1 MVLSRQTSCHAR
13 KKSFSHARAERDARS
28 GPWPSWL
35 DVRRSSALLA
45 AVAGGTPT
53 TILFLL
59 AVLSTRILVMASSQ
73 GAGYRVEVI
82 RCITRYVS
90 LRAIRATV
98 EARAVT
104 ESIRRA
110 ELASL
115 PDKAMLLL
123 VPGQISRCCQSVKV
137 SSQKCQSQKP

>member
-1 MVLSRQTSCHAR
+1 MILNELKRI
-13 KKSFSHARAERDARS
+13 KAEYLNAIKEAQQALTPYD
-28 GPWPSWL
+28 PS
-35 DVRRSSALLA
+35 
-45 AVAGGTPT
+45 
-53 TILFLL
+53 INN
-59 AVLSTRILVMASSQ
+59 VMASSQ